1 MIGEYHEKK
10 LVEYLEPGQ
19 RVLIRFGH
27 GWGDTLMF
35 MPIFRRLQDL
45 YAEVNFD
52 LYLEAG
58 QEEIFKT
65 FPDKEGPDHDHVF
78 HLDFPMAEGSGLTK
92 AQKCCIDEL
101 GIDPLS
107 EVEKLAKVASPI
119 VAVHFQGT
127 ALPNSVNC
135 PEEVAR
141 KIWQETLDAGKI
153 PIEAHFRHLFHNPV
167 NTRYG
172 FVDRHVRYCNA
183 NLSNLIGLIQTSFA
197 FIGVA
202 SGPFVTALSIM
213 PTRTLYLERNHAVTD
228 YVKHLDIR
236 SVHVDHYEEGMV
248 SEWLTSLS

>member
-1 MIGEYHEKK
+1 MITEYHEKK
-10 LVEYLEPGQ
+10 LVEYIEPGQ

-35 MPIFRRLQDL
+35 MPTFWRLQDL
-45 YAEVNFD
+45 YPQTNFD
-52 LYLEAG
+52 LYLECG
-58 QEEIFKT
+58 QECIFDS

-101 GIDPLS
+101 GIEPFS
-107 EVEKLAKVASPI
+107 EIAPVPKVDSPI
-119 VAVHFQGT
+119 VSLHFQGT

-141 KIWQETLDAGKI
+141 QIWQECLDAGKI
-153 PIEAHFRHLFHNPV
+153 PIEAHFRHLFHNPI

-172 FVDRHVRYCNA
+172 FIDRHVRYCDA
-183 NLSNLIGLIQTSFA
+183 NLNNLIGLIQNSFA
-197 FIGVA
+197 FIGIA

-213 PTRTLYLERNHAVTD
+213 PTRTFYLERNHAVTD
-228 YVKHLDIR
+228 YVKHLDIQ
-236 SVHVDHYEEGMV
+236 SVHVDHYEDGMV
-248 SEWLTSLS
+248 SEWLATL

>member
-35 MPIFRRLQDL
+35 MPIFWRLQDL
-45 YAEVNFD
+45 YPQTNFD
-52 LYLEAG
+52 LYLECG
-58 QEEIFKT
+58 QECIFEA
-65 FPDKEGPDHDHVF
+65 FPDKEGPDHDYVF

-101 GIDPLS
+101 GIEPFSEIAPLP
-107 EVEKLAKVASPI
+107 KVDSPI
-119 VAVHFQGT
+119 VSLHFQGT

-141 KIWQETLDAGKI
+141 QIWQECLDAGKI
-153 PIEAHFRHLFHNPV
+153 PIEAHFRHLFHNPI

-172 FVDRHVRYCNA
+172 FIDRHVRYCNA
-183 NLSNLIGLIQTSFA
+183 NLNNLIGLIQNSFA
-197 FIGVA
+197 FVGIA

-213 PTRTLYLERNHAVTD
+213 PTRTFYLERNHAVTD
-228 YVKHLDIR
+228 YVKHLDIAAA
-236 SVHVDHYEEGMV
+236 HVDHYENGTV
-248 SEWLTSLS
+248 KEWLDTL